1 MAEYDGET
9 ALIVVDMQNDFADP
23 EGSLYV
29 PGGEEVV
36 PTVNREIERAREA
49 GAFVVYTQDW
59 HPESTPHFATEGGTW
74 PVHCVGDTWGAEL
87 HPDLEVTGPTV
98 RKGTGG
104 EDGCSGFSVRDPESG
119 EESATSL
126 AESLAERGIRR
137 VVVVGL
143 ALDYCVKATALD
155 AATGGWE
162 TTVLEEATRAAG
174 RSPDRRPSPGPAC
187 RPAPDR
193 GPGRRRCRSRTAR
206 RPRRSPRRWCTGPSC
221 R

>member
-36 PTVNREIERAREA
+36 PVVNREIERALKA
-49 GAFVVYTQDW
+49 DAFVVYTQDW
-59 HPESTPHFATEGGTW
+59 HPESTPHFAKDGGIW
-74 PVHCVGDTWGAEL
+74 PVHCVGESWGAEL
-87 HPDLEVTGPTV
+87 HPDLEVAGPTV

-104 EDGCSGFSVRDPESG
+104 EDGYSGFSVRDPESG
-119 EESATSL
+119 EESATGL
-126 AESLAERGIRR
+126 AESLAERGVRR

-155 AATGGWE
+155 AAAGGWE
-162 TTVLEEATRAAG
+162 TTVLEEATRAVNLEPEDGARSLEELKAAG
-174 RSPDRRPSPGPAC
+174 VLPA
-187 RPAPDR
+187 
-193 GPGRRRCRSRTAR
+193 
-206 RPRRSPRRWCTGPSC
+206 
-221 R
+221 

>member
-1 MAEYDGET
+1 MSRYDGET

-29 PGGEEVV
+29 PGGEQIV
-36 PTVNREIERAREA
+36 PLVNREIEQAGAA

-59 HPESTPHFATEGGTW
+59 HPEDTPHFAKDGGLW

-87 HPDLEVTGPTV
+87 YPDLELAGPAV

-104 EDGCSGFSVRDPESG
+104 EDGYSGFSVRDPQSGAESG
-119 EESATSL
+119 TGL
-126 AESLAERGIRR
+126 AESLAERGVTR

-155 AATGGWE
+155 AAAGGWD
-162 TTVLEEATRAAG
+162 TTVLEAATRAVNLRPGDGSRALDELAQAG
-174 RSPDRRPSPGPAC
+174 VELA
-187 RPAPDR
+187 
-193 GPGRRRCRSRTAR
+193 
-206 RPRRSPRRWCTGPSC
+206 
-221 R
+221 